1 MSVCMSQ
8 LVFHAVWIMALL
20 IGLWLARVTLPP
32 SWPDT
37 EPTDPFDPEA
47 PNTGA
52 FPVPEETHK

>member
-1 MSVCMSQ
+1 MSQ
-8 LVFHAVWIMALL
+8 LVFHAVWILALL
-20 IGLWLARVTLPP
+20 IGLWLARVALPP

-52 FPVPEETHK
+52 SVVSKETHQ